1 MKVCYGKAKTPI
13 VLDVGGVIVAMVT
26 TFICDF
32 LVSALS
38 AAVLLGLSSNSCVMV
53 KQRRQTFLVWAESL
67 PW

>member
-1 MKVCYGKAKTPI
+1 MRYDKPKTPI
-13 VLDVGGVIVAMVT
+13 VFGVGGVIVAMET
-26 TFICDF
+26 IFIDDF

-53 KQRRQTFLVWAESL
+53 KQRRQTFLVWAESSL